1 MYKWYYY
8 LWFRM
13 RQYCSLLTN
22 GCIGQLSAVTFF
34 ARRRKKIANKNLLG
48 EPGVMFTSIGS
59 EYLKKFNISL
69 NAIFTLLFSI
79 IIGATFYGAI
89 SPNQAYTLITA
100 LLLVTILYASYTI
113 IKTRNEFSF
122 VRLLVILLFFVTF
135 IVACFYVLLTNLATV

>member
-1 MYKWYYY
+1 
-8 LWFRM
+8 
-13 RQYCSLLTN
+13 
-22 GCIGQLSAVTFF
+22 
-34 ARRRKKIANKNLLG
+34 
-48 EPGVMFTSIGS
+48 MFTSIGS